1 VNYKLRYKGDIKMY
15 FDNIDIFNVE
25 DNIDNLENIY
35 AHRDSDKSDRE
46 KEKLTKH
53 IELTYEYFIFIF
65 KQKNL
70 ENVFINFEKK
80 FFKDKEKELID
91 FWKEMIINCVYMHDL
106 GKINPGFQWDVMEND
121 IYEDYDSS
129 DSKHSM
135 LGAYI
140 YISYFNEKIF
150 NFKLSYIDK
159 KFLRYFMYV
168 NSYLIAKHHGY
179 LGDFEGYSEDLTGKK
194 FEEEKEDEFPDLK
207 IKTIDSCDCSKFLDD
222 IFSDLSDEL
231 LKKNDKFNFNIYIYS
246 KLLFSLLTASD
257 YYATSEFMDGQKITD
272 IGVITEYLKKQFKNT
287 FDNYKITKA
296 IRDYEKKP
304 VLDGNYKNI
313 NQLRNEIT
321 LESEKNYLNNK
332 EKNIFYL
339 EAPTGAG
346 KTITSVNLA
355 NLMMNSDS
363 KINKLFYIFPFN
375 TLVEQTE
382 KGLMDIFK
390 NSEEIKKNISVINS
404 LTPIKTVDE
413 NEDYKNF
420 KSDED
425 NKKIDYKR
433 SLLNR
438 IFLHYPFIITTH
450 VNMFNYLFGTSRE
463 ENFPLIDICNSVIII
478 DEIQSYKNGI
488 WKEIINF
495 FNSYAEILNIKLII
509 MSATLP
515 RLNKLVEGENDKFVY
530 LINNRK
536 HYFEN
541 HFFKDRVKF
550 EILDLSKIDKNN
562 KYENAFKILSDDIE
576 MESKFNDKI
585 LIEFIFKK
593 SADRFFDYIKD
604 IDNFKNV
611 NGHEIKII
619 TSDDNKID
627 RREIINLA
635 KEINRKVIIVATQV
649 IEAGVDIDMNLGYK
663 NISILDAEEQFMGR
677 INRSCINTNT
687 GRVKFFKLDS
697 CGLLYQNDARKEK
710 RFTLENVNIQE
721 ILRKK
726 DFESYYKNIISEI
739 EIRKKRNND
748 NGYSSFIKEL
758 NRLNFNK
765 IKDYM
770 KLIDE
775 KVDQNKYT
783 IFLSREIK
791 DLDGNI
797 IYGNE
802 VWEEYKNLLMN
813 NKIDYSEKRVKLSK
827 MNAKLS
833 YFVYKVKRVEQY
845 NELLGNIYYID
856 NGKDYIVNGRF
867 NNEKFIG
874 ETPDQ
879 ANLIL

>member
-1 VNYKLRYKGDIKMY
+1 MY
-15 FDNIDIFNVE
+15 
-25 DNIDNLENIY
+25 
-35 AHRDSDKSDRE
+35 
-46 KEKLTKH
+46 
-53 IELTYEYFIFIF
+53 
-65 KQKNL
+65 
-70 ENVFINFEKK
+70 IN
-80 FFKDKEKELID
+80 
-91 FWKEMIINCVYMHDL
+91 
-106 GKINPGFQWDVMEND
+106 
-121 IYEDYDSS
+121 
-129 DSKHSM
+129 
-135 LGAYI
+135 
-140 YISYFNEKIF
+140 
-150 NFKLSYIDK
+150 SYIIS
-159 KFLRYFMYV
+159 R
-168 NSYLIAKHHGY
+168 HHGY
-179 LGDFEGYSEDLTGKK
+179 LQDFRKYKDSYEGHERDSE
-194 FEEEKEDEFPDLK
+194 EEINEEKENNFPDFK
-207 IKTIDSCDCSKFLDD
+207 FKTLEKCICEVFLEDSFHEITDNK
-222 IFSDLSDEL
+222 

-272 IGVITEYLKKQFKNT
+272 IGVITEDLKKEFKNT

-296 IRDYEKKP
+296 IRDYEKKT
-304 VLDGNYKNI
+304 VLDGNYQNI
-313 NQLRNEIT
+313 NQLRSKIT

-363 KINKLFYIFPFN
+363 KINKLFYVFPFN

-382 KGLMDIFK
+382 KGLMEIFE
-390 NSEEIKKNISVINS
+390 NSDEIKKNISVINS

-413 NEDYKNF
+413 NEDYKDF
-420 KSDED
+420 KSQED
-425 NKKIDYKR
+425 NKKIDYKK

-450 VNMFNYLFGTSRE
+450 VNLFNYLFGTSRE
-463 ENFPLIDICNSVIII
+463 EGFPLIDICNSVIII

-495 FNSYAEILNIKLII
+495 FNSYADILNIKLII

-515 RLNKLVEGENDKFVY
+515 RLNKLVEGENENFVY
-530 LINNRK
+530 LINNRR

-541 HFFKDRVKF
+541 HFFRDRVKF
-550 EILDLSKIDKNN
+550 EILDLGKIDKDN
-562 KYENAFKILSDDIE
+562 KYETVFKILSDDIE
-576 MESKFNDKI
+576 IESKSNDKI

-593 SADRFFDYIKD
+593 NADKFFDYIKNA
-604 IDNFKNV
+604 DNFKNTT
-611 NGHEIKII
+611 GHEIKII

-635 KEINRKVIIVATQV
+635 KEKDRKVIIVATQV
-649 IEAGVDIDMNLGYK
+649 IEAGVDIDMDLGYK

-677 INRSCINTNT
+677 INRSCINT

-697 CGLLYQNDARKEK
+697 CGLLYQNDVRKEK
-710 RFTLENVNIQE
+710 RFTLEDVNIQE
-721 ILRKK
+721 ILRNK
-726 DFESYYKNIISEI
+726 DFESYYQNIISEI
-739 EIRKKRNND
+739 EIRKKRKND
-748 NGYSSFIKEL
+748 SEYLSFIKDL
-758 NRLNFNK
+758 TKLNFNK

-791 DLDGNI
+791 GLDGKK

-802 VWEEYKNLLMN
+802 IWEEYKSLLMD
-813 NKIDYSEKRVKLSK
+813 NKMDYAKKRVELSK
-827 MNAKLS
+827 VNSKLS
-833 YFVYKVKRVEQY
+833 YFIYKVKRISQY
-845 NELLGNIYYID
+845 NDILGNIFYIED
-856 NGKDYIVNGRF
+856 GEEYIVNGRF